1 LAQRSRL
8 FGAGV
13 AALVSLSVLLLTQAA
28 LAQTSSGGD
37 LRWEAPS
44 ACPQQSDVRERIQK
58 LVGSQKPADNRL
70 SADGAITE
78 TDDGRFHLKLV
89 LHVGSLVGER
99 ALESKSCRDLAGA
112 AAVTIALLM
121 RSAEPLSARD
131 LELAVPSAEPD
142 KPRPAPANVD
152 VKASPPAP
160 PARSAR
166 SVRALLQAPL
176 VVLSLGPLSRPSLG
190 LALGVGVSF
199 ESWRFSLELAE
210 WLRQKLPAKEVLSYS
225 FAAEVDRR
233 TASLW
238 ACHAFRSPPFEVAPC
253 ITMSLQHISA
263 QGTGD
268 HIQPHTR
275 ESTWLA
281 PGAGAQA
288 QLYLASWFSLIA
300 GVNGEIEA
308 ARPQISLA
316 GINGITSS
324 NVSDEIGRVAPGAV
338 TIMLGSEWIL

>member
-1 LAQRSRL
+1 LMRS
-8 FGAGV
+8 
-13 AALVSLSVLLLTQAA
+13 SEPLS
-28 LAQTSSGGD
+28 
-37 LRWEAPS
+37 E
-44 ACPQQSDVRERIQK
+44 
-58 LVGSQKPADNRL
+58 
-70 SADGAITE
+70 
-78 TDDGRFHLKLV
+78 
-89 LHVGSLVGER
+89 
-99 ALESKSCRDLAGA
+99 RDLAAPG
-112 AAVTIALLM
+112 
-121 RSAEPLSARD
+121 SEPGKPVQPPAIVD
-131 LELAVPSAEPD
+131 L
-142 KPRPAPANVD
+142 
-152 VKASPPAP
+152 KASPPTP
-160 PARSAR
+160 PASAPR
-166 SVRALLQAPL
+166 RVHALLQAPIAE
-176 VVLSLGPLSRPSLG
+176 LSLGPLSRPSFG

-199 ESWRFSLELAE
+199 ESWRFSLELGE

-288 QLYLASWFSLIA
+288 RLYLASWFSLLA
-300 GVNGEIEA
+300 AANGEIEA
-308 ARPQISLA
+308 ARPQISIEGLEE
-316 GINGITSS
+316 ITSG
-324 NVSDEIGRVAPGAV
+324 NGSDEIGRVAPGAV